1 LIELAKL
8 AVFRSEGSEAL
19 ALAEEA
25 LGVYRS
31 MGALASEVEI
41 ANAIT
46 GIGYSLKELNRV
58 EEATKALDEAIAIL
72 HEGGF
77 PFVVDTMRTKASWL
91 AEIEKYEAAIA
102 TYLEIVQI
110 NEINGEKEFVGRD
123 LYQVAHCFQKLGR
136 WSESIVHAERARE
149 NLKCKAKELVAEI
162 GWCDLMLADSYVE
175 LQNAEIAFD
184 YAQRG
189 YDIGT
194 LRKHGAMICKAAF
207 IIGKI
212 HVVKAEFD
220 LAEARFQEARNL
232 VAGADDWEV
241 VQKIEKEMMN
251 LYLVQGR
258 VNDAKEIERQ
268 LNSLKEVI
276 G

>member
-1 LIELAKL
+1 
-8 AVFRSEGSEAL
+8 
-19 ALAEEA
+19 
-25 LGVYRS
+25 
-31 MGALASEVEI
+31 
-41 ANAIT
+41 
-46 GIGYSLKELNRV
+46 
-58 EEATKALDEAIAIL
+58 
-72 HEGGF
+72 
-77 PFVVDTMRTKASWL
+77 
-91 AEIEKYEAAIA
+91 
-102 TYLEIVQI
+102 
-110 NEINGEKEFVGRD
+110 
-123 LYQVAHCFQKLGR
+123 
-136 WSESIVHAERARE
+136 
-149 NLKCKAKELVAEI
+149 
-162 GWCDLMLADSYVE
+162 
-175 LQNAEIAFD
+175 
-184 YAQRG
+184 
-189 YDIGT
+189 
-194 LRKHGAMICKAAF
+194 MICEAAF